1 MPVNTS
7 MEIIALVV
15 AAFLQLAA
23 AAFEQVRQII
33 DVLAT
38 ALVV

>member
-1 MPVNTS
+1 MPVNTG

-15 AAFLQLAA
+15 AALLQLAS

-38 ALVV
+38 SLAV

>member
-1 MPVNTS
+1 MPVNTG
-7 MEIIALVV
+7 MEIIAFFV
-15 AAFLQLAA
+15 AAFQQLAS

-38 ALVV
+38 ALAV